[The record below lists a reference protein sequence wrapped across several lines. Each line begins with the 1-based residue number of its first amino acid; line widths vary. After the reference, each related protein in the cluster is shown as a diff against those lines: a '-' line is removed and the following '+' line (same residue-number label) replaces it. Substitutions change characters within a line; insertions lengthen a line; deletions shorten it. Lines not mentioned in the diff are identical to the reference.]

1 MGVHCNKKTPNKQT
15 NKQKQYIYLYKYI
28 KYNLKQTYKF
38 KATSFSR
45 FLSFLNLLFYVY
57 KLQK

>member
-1 MGVHCNKKTPNKQT
+1 MGVHCNKKQT
-15 NKQKQYIYLYKYI
+15 NKQKQQKKNIYIYKYI
-28 KYNLKQTYKF
+28 KYNLEQTYKF

-45 FLSFLNLLFYVY
+45 FLSLLNLLFYVY